1 MLVLCVF
8 VLVVYVRCVVC
19 LSVFG
24 CPGFVCVCVGCV
36 REVRVAAE
44 EGRRLL
50 PMQEGERCRG
60 VMCLCQ
66 LVRTC

>member
-1 MLVLCVF
+1 M
-8 VLVVYVRCVVC
+8 C

-24 CPGFVCVCVGCV
+24 YPGSVCVCVGCV